1 MKRMCINSEK
11 KNVQKGP
18 IIKKNYIDD
27 SNVENLFSSK
37 IIIGNLRRV
46 HDK

>member
-1 MKRMCINSEK
+1 MKRMCIKFGKEECT
-11 KNVQKGP
+11 KGTNN
-18 IIKKNYIDD
+18 KKNYIDD

-37 IIIGNLRRV
+37 IIIGNLRRI